1 MKYEDPVIINAWFK
15 RVEETRLAYGILDED
30 SYNFNKIGFII
41 GVAATL
47 KVVIS
52 LDTVGRAVLI

>member
-1 MKYEDPVIINAWFK
+1 M
-15 RVEETRLAYGILDED
+15 YGILNED

-41 GVAATL
+41 GVAITL

-52 LDTVGRAVLI
+52 SKIVGRVILI